1 MYCSFF
7 GLKKL
12 PFKISPDLSF
22 FYTHAARDD
31 IAHALLYSIERG
43 DGIIKVVGE
52 VGVGKTTLL
61 RLLAEK
67 LADSYQK
74 IYISSPNLSSIDFLK
89 FICSELRIETLA
101 SDTKLDLMNRLNQ
114 FLLSEYAQNRRM
126 VMLVDEAQAMTLDTL
141 EEIRLLGNLE
151 TGEDKLLQIVLFGQP
166 ELDLTLNDPRV
177 KPLKDR
183 IACSVAIPALKA
195 EEVMQYLNYRM
206 RVAGYMGQDLFT
218 LKLARRIQQL
228 TQGLPRSIN
237 LLADKL
243 LMVAFSKGDNKLK
256 PQHFKNLLSEYD
268 LPSMATGKPFKRKGG
283 WMMVAIV
290 ALVAIITVV
299 LLPIKVTWFN
309 LLAQPD
315 LIASEEFSAPEKPPG
330 LADFEPS
337 KPSVATDGV
346 ADKFDKSA
354 DVGLYRPSD
363 LASTFNIPLSQL
375 VEMADLQQKTQ
386 AHLQAKSPQ
395 ALFIVMA
402 PMPIATFDKIYH
414 QIKSRLYLTNRRY
427 LFALFEV
434 DLTNKVYQ
442 YQLIYDPRITD
453 LKGLQQKQQD
463 LISVSQIKAW
473 QINPLANLQLKIQ
486 QLKQS
491 GNNL

>member
-1 MYCSFF
+1 
-7 GLKKL
+7 
-12 PFKISPDLSF
+12 
-22 FYTHAARDD
+22 
-31 IAHALLYSIERG
+31 
-43 DGIIKVVGE
+43 
-52 VGVGKTTLL
+52 
-61 RLLAEK
+61 
-67 LADSYQK
+67 
-74 IYISSPNLSSIDFLK
+74 
-89 FICSELRIETLA
+89 
-101 SDTKLDLMNRLNQ
+101 
-114 FLLSEYAQNRRM
+114 
-126 VMLVDEAQAMTLDTL
+126 
-141 EEIRLLGNLE
+141 
-151 TGEDKLLQIVLFGQP
+151 
-166 ELDLTLNDPRV
+166 
-177 KPLKDR
+177 
-183 IACSVAIPALKA
+183 
-195 EEVMQYLNYRM
+195 M

-363 LASTFNIPLSQL
+363 LASTLNIPLSQL